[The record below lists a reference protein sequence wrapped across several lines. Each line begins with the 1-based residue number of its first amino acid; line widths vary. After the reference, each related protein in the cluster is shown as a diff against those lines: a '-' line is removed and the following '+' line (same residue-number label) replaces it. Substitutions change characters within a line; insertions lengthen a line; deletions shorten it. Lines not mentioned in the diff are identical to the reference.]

1 METPDASETFDGL
14 PAPTVGRP
22 AGNPAQTLRPAV
34 LAAGRAGGLDRVA
47 IADAL
52 PFDDV
57 RDEMDARI
65 GSGLTGGLRF
75 TYKNTRRATDVRES
89 FPWANRL
96 VVGIRSYLPDAGSV
110 PVKPGHGRIAR
121 FAVDDPYAPL
131 RSGLEKVAA
140 VLRGSGH
147 RAEILIDDDRLVDR
161 AAAVRAGLGWWGK
174 STLVITPGL
183 GPWFVIGSVVT
194 DAQLERDEPMV
205 RNCGSCDACLPACPT
220 GALVAPGLLD
230 AGRCLSAI
238 AQTGGVI
245 PRQWRP
251 KMRDRLYGCDDCLD
265 ACPPGIRLSD
275 RSRDERGSVDLEWVL
290 TAADRTLMDRFSHFY
305 LPGRSPRI
313 LRRNALV
320 AIGNEGDAR
329 FVPVVAAHVGHRDW
343 LLRAHAVWALA
354 RLGGPPAR
362 PVLEFQES
370 RERHPEVREELMVEL
385 A

>member
-1 METPDASETFDGL
+1 MPDPLETFDGP
-14 PAPTVGRP
+14 PAPSVQRP
-22 AGNPAQTLRPAV
+22 PDSSAQTLRPAV
-34 LAAGRAGGLDRVA
+34 LAAGRVGGLDRVA

-75 TYKNTRRATDVRES
+75 TYKDPRRATDVRES

-96 VVGIRSYLPDAGSV
+96 VVGVRSYLPGAGSV

-121 FAVDDPYAPL
+121 FAVDDPYGPL
-131 RSGLEKVAA
+131 RMGLEKMAA
-140 VLRGSGH
+140 VLRAAGH
-147 RAEILIDDDRLVDR
+147 RAEILVDDDRLVDR

-194 DAQLERDEPMV
+194 DAQLEEDEPMV

-251 KMRDRLYGCDDCLD
+251 EMRDRLYGCDDCLD
-265 ACPPGIRLSD
+265 ACPPGVRLSD

-290 TAADRTLMDRFSHFY
+290 TAADSTLMDRFSHFY

-320 AIGNEGDAR
+320 AIGNEGDTR
-329 FVPVVAAHVGHRDW
+329 FVPVVAAHVGHQDW

-354 RLGGPPAR
+354 RLGGPAVR

-370 RERHPEVREELMVEL
+370 RERQAEVRKELMVEL